1 MSRENLSLGFCDL
14 VRLKPVCSASETSQS
29 LEIFEIVSRDI
40 MLSRQRT
47 IKVLIR
53 LICAFVVRIRHKPVF
68 SWRGSNMKQQSSRS
82 LRKSHPQHFPHTTWI
97 SISHCIAPYPPFF
110 SWSGWIAGGSG
121 ELWLQRTGAL
131 IHVDIGDFYEEIAPR
146 HFIFRRYPLHLILCN
161 KQCSSLWDTIFCG
174 ICSWSSLFARVFY
187 GTFFYLSFTVLQD
200 YFTHFEP
207 SQT

>member
-1 MSRENLSLGFCDL
+1 MSRENLSLGFCDP

-110 SWSGWIAGGSG
+110 SWSGWIAGGEQG
-121 ELWLQRTGAL
+121 AVVTKDWCINPCRHRGLLWRNRSSS
-131 IHVDIGDFYEEIAPR
+131 FY
-146 HFIFRRYPLHLILCN
+146 F
-161 KQCSSLWDTIFCG
+161 
-174 ICSWSSLFARVFY
+174 
-187 GTFFYLSFTVLQD
+187 
-200 YFTHFEP
+200 
-207 SQT
+207 